1 MRGRG
6 CKGVRGA
13 SGARFRAVAA
23 AVAVCDVVES
33 GVGVGAPQLL
43 ELVDLRDVAG
53 ACAQRLGVT
62 RPLDQPLHELLLLH
76 ERGPLGQVPVVLG
89 RVHLGVAR

>member
-1 MRGRG
+1 MVQG
-6 CKGVRGA
+6 
-13 SGARFRAVAA
+13 GARFRVV
-23 AVAVCDVVES
+23 AVAVVVCDIVES

-53 ACAQRLGVT
+53 ACTQCLGVAG
-62 RPLDQPLHELLLLH
+62 PLDKPLHELLLLH
-76 ERGPLGQVPVVLG
+76 KRGPLGQVPVVLR